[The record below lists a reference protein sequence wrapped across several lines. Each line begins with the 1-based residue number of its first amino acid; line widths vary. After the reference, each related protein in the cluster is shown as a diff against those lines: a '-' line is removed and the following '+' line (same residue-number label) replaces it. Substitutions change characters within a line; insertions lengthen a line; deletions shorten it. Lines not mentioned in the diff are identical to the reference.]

1 MLSAMDLKIYVF
13 WQQFFLVV
21 LIHCM
26 LCFVMES
33 EQRSHSTGANS
44 CMFLLAKV
52 KVVCPYAWFGLHYL
66 QRSRLSA
73 PYAWFGLHYF
83 QRSRLS
89 VLKLGLVY
97 TTRKGQGCLPLMLG
111 LVYTNHFSSIAMEA
125 VLHTKQQSN
134 LLLEPTSTAQW
145 GLTFYLKETT
155 GTLVG
160 FKLTATHHY
169 KTDTIQPLRHAA
181 QSFGNLSHHCRVQST
196 AISNWLHITVLYS
209 TLILFHPYLYQ
220 LKQLG

>member
-1 MLSAMDLKIYVF
+1 M
-13 WQQFFLVV
+13 
-21 LIHCM
+21 
-26 LCFVMES
+26 
-33 EQRSHSTGANS
+33 
-44 CMFLLAKV
+44 
-52 KVVCPYAWFGLHYL
+52 
-66 QRSRLSA
+66 
-73 PYAWFGLHYF
+73 
-83 QRSRLS
+83 
-89 VLKLGLVY
+89 LGLVY
-97 TTRKGQGCLPLMLG
+97 TTCKGQGCLPLMLGLVYTTCKDQGCLPLILGLVYTTCKGQGCLPLMLGWVYTTCKGQGCLPLMLGLVYTTCKGQGCLPLMLG

-134 LLLEPTSTAQW
+134 LLLEPTRTAQW
-145 GLTFYLKETT
+145 GLTFYLKETR

-181 QSFGNLSHHCRVQST
+181 QSFGNLSYHCRVQST